1 METQMSVAQ
10 MAARQLRYLGQ
21 SFNCAILVARPR
33 INDSQVLGQH
43 RILDGAFAGG
53 QQLDRA
59 LAFAD
64 GALLTSKSSI
74 NHTEGA
80 ESRCIVALI
89 AHHLDELH
97 SRVDKRGTSCRL
109 IATEPGGKTLAPTA
123 REWNVFVETP
133 APTGRHGGQCALSC
147 VGVALAE
154 RKKKPFDSENRRRVW
169 ILGQDRLNCRM
180 QRFWI
185 CARFEINPGAPYPA
199 GNVFRSYGKRVIQ
212 SRGHLLVAVQS
223 LVSKRDLLE

>member
-1 METQMSVAQ
+1 MVRILACVVNNKNRFAQNGGNCCSIFWRERSDDCFKTRVAAQRIPKGMETQMSVAQ

-43 RILDGAFAGG
+43 RTLDGAFADG

-64 GALLTSKSSI
+64 GVLLISKSSI

-80 ESRCIVALI
+80 ESRCIVALT
-89 AHHLDELH
+89 AHHLVELH

-109 IATEPGGKTLAPTA
+109 IATEPGGKTLAPTV

-147 VGVALAE
+147 VGVALA
-154 RKKKPFDSENRRRVW
+154 
-169 ILGQDRLNCRM
+169 
-180 QRFWI
+180 
-185 CARFEINPGAPYPA
+185 
-199 GNVFRSYGKRVIQ
+199 
-212 SRGHLLVAVQS
+212 
-223 LVSKRDLLE
+223 